1 MCCRPEATRTKRC
14 AVGQLLAMCCRFAP
28 WLLMDHCKECFR
40 ETVFLY
46 DRLDEAG
53 AVVRE
58 YPTNHVQV
66 RSVDLPP
73 DLLALI
79 Q

>member
-1 MCCRPEATRTKRC
+1 
-14 AVGQLLAMCCRFAP
+14 
-28 WLLMDHCKECFR
+28 MDHCKECFR